1 MVKKKEDEIPEWVTD
16 EIQNAK
22 FKKPEEIKKS
32 GYILEFYYEDNKI
45 DVQLYDAV
53 EDGRHI
59 VTMDVSKD
67 IKIDDLLKGEVYEF
81 VFDQPSKSITFDVFE
96 KNRFVT
102 TIIPLELLW
111 GPYAV
116 FLDDEKIYFHD
127 YINNGTHV
135 WLNMKPETSGE
146 IAIIGTTAIPE
157 FPMVTPLVIGFLMI
171 FLVPFIQKFNLH

>member
-1 MVKKKEDEIPEWVTD
+1 MVKKKDDIPDWVSD

-59 VTMDVSKD
+59 VTMDVPKK

-81 VFDQPSKSITFDVFE
+81 VFDQHKAPLSKKVSEFLEKEKEIEMKAIYQFDL
-96 KNRFVT
+96 KS
-102 TIIPLELLW
+102 LELLDISSNKT
-111 GPYAV
+111 ATA
-116 FLDDEKIYFHD
+116 DDDTE
-127 YINNGTHV
+127 
-135 WLNMKPETSGE
+135 E
-146 IAIIGTTAIPE
+146 
-157 FPMVTPLVIGFLMI
+157 
-171 FLVPFIQKFNLH
+171 